1 MKFIACL
8 RKTERLYWETNFRAS
23 FALLNILKTEAL
35 IALF

>member
-8 RKTERLYWETNFRAS
+8 RKTKILYWETNFRAS